1 MVISSLICDYQLNLK
16 IMKKVLVLLLL
27 LVAGGALISS
37 AEEKTEIPIRKGPT
51 YPIPPRMPD
60 YACDITAYYQ
70 SGVIY
75 LNFGSDMGEVEIT
88 VTNETTG
95 EQWSQTD
102 DTAFGATTITTS
114 TDAGDYS
121 ITIVSATTTYIGN
134 FSL

>member
-1 MVISSLICDYQLNLK
+1 MLT
-16 IMKKVLVLLLL
+16 
-27 LVAGGALISS
+27 LVAISNHVCF
-37 AEEKTEIPIRKGPT
+37 AESPSEDEPIVIIIERESKKPQQ
-51 YPIPPRMPD
+51 PRTPD

-88 VTNETTG
+88 VTNENTG

-102 DTAFGATTITTS
+102 DTAFGAATITTS

-121 ITIVSATTTYIGN
+121 IMIVTATTTYIGT